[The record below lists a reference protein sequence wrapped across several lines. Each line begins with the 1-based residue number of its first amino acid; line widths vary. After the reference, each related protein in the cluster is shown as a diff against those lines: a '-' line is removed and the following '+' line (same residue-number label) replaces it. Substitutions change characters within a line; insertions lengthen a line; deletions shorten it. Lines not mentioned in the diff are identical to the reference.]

1 MHAFVCSRRAGEF
14 NGLPEINMHRL
25 FNLRLNRD
33 GILLHLESRVIRSLC
48 MPVLKNSGAMCRFF
62 INIALNPS

>member
-33 GILLHLESRVIRSLC
+33 GILLHLESRVIRSLIC
-48 MPVLKNSGAMCRFF
+48 QF
-62 INIALNPS
+62 